1 MQPATHNLLES
12 LLELPQQERAE
23 IALKLIRSLDAEQDD
38 TDYTALWAAE
48 SESRLA
54 AAKRGD
60 IQKVSEADVFAK
72 YSIR

>member
-1 MQPATHNLLES
+1 MQPATNNLLEN

-38 TDYTALWAAE
+38 TDYEAIWAAE

-54 AAKRGD
+54 AANRGD
-60 IQKVSEADVFAK
+60 IQKVSEAEVFAK
-72 YSIR
+72 YSI